1 MQRSHLT
8 KEKCVVS
15 EENLVLMKAWL
26 FSASVEFT
34 ALCRENVADKL
45 IEQKQQHWPILWHYQ
60 MQLERINLKGK
71 RVRV

>member
-15 EENLVLMKAWL
+15 EENLVVMKAWL

-45 IEQKQQHWPILWHYQ
+45 IEQKQQHWPSLWH
-60 MQLERINLKGK
+60 
-71 RVRV
+71 